1 MLSISSRHSTCIAKL
16 HMQMCKAHSDR
27 VITTG
32 RVGSDGRRADAL
44 AAATLPNGAT
54 HCGAYAADVRSGPG
68 IYLFAA
74 GGGYV
79 GSFSGGR
86 RSGMGAP

>member
-1 MLSISSRHSTCIAKL
+1 
-16 HMQMCKAHSDR
+16 MQSAHGDS
-27 VITTG
+27 VIVTG
-32 RVGSDGRRADAL
+32 RVGIDGRRADAL

-54 HCGAYAADVRSGPG
+54 HCGAYAGDVRSGPG

-79 GSFSGGR
+79 GSFLGGL
-86 RSGMGAP
+86 RSGQGAP